1 VSRIVRMLALFIL
14 ALSLGGCQTVKGVG
28 TRIERA
34 VDKVMGSKGQ
44 RLDPWESWNR
54 KVFAFNERLDE
65 TVLKPVATAYSEIV
79 PAPIRTGVDN
89 FFGNIGD
96 AWSAVNLFLQGRFKA
111 GVEQGMRFAVNSTLG
126 LAGVLDIATEAGLE
140 KNSQDFGKTL
150 GKWGMGTGAYI
161 VWPLFGPSSVRDS
174 LALPLDWKASP
185 AVVFDDGS
193 KKVLITSLNI
203 INTRANF
210 LRAGEMLE
218 GIALDKYTFYRDAY
232 LQRRGS
238 FDDDDEIEVLVPG
251 NGASASAAGASA
263 SAAASAAEP
272 AASEPTASVK
282 RPAEPASAA
291 TR

>member
-1 VSRIVRMLALFIL
+1 MIRILRTLALL
-14 ALSLGGCQTVKGVG
+14 ALVVGLAGCQSVKGMG

-54 KVFAFNERLDE
+54 KVFAFNESLDAN
-65 TVLKPVATAYSEIV
+65 VLKPVATAYSEIV
-79 PAPIRTGVDN
+79 PAPIRTGIDN
-89 FFGNIGD
+89 FFGNVGD
-96 AWSAVNLFLQGRFKA
+96 AWSAVNLLLQGRFKA

-150 GKWGMGTGAYI
+150 GRWGMGTGAYV

-174 LALPLDWKASP
+174 LALPLDWQASP

-203 INTRANF
+203 VNARANF
-210 LRAGEMLE
+210 LRAGDMLE

-232 LQRRGS
+232 LQRRGDL
-238 FDDDDEIEVLVPG
+238 DDDDEVEVLVPG
-251 NGASASAAGASA
+251 VSASAPAS
-263 SAAASAAEP
+263 AASAADL
-272 AASEPTASVK
+272 AASGPATVK
-282 RPAEPASAA
+282 KPAEPASAA

>member
-1 VSRIVRMLALFIL
+1 MSRVIRMLALMALVLGL
-14 ALSLGGCQTVKGVG
+14 AGCQTVKGVG
-28 TRIERA
+28 SRIERA

-54 KVFAFNERLDE
+54 KVFAFNESLDAN
-65 TVLKPVATAYSEIV
+65 VLKPVATAYSEIV
-79 PAPIRTGVDN
+79 PAPIRTGIDN

-96 AWSAVNLFLQGRFKA
+96 AWSAVNLMLQGRFKA

-174 LALPLDWKASP
+174 LALPLDWQASP

-210 LRAGEMLE
+210 LRAGDMLE

-238 FDDDDEIEVLVPG
+238 FDDDEEVEVLVPG
-251 NGASASAAGASA
+251 NGASAPAV
-263 SAAASAAEP
+263 AASAPQP
-272 AASEPTASVK
+272 AASEPAATVK
-282 RPAEPASAA
+282 KPAEPASAA

>member
-1 VSRIVRMLALFIL
+1 MSQILRMLVVL
-14 ALSLGGCQTVKGVG
+14 ALALGLAGCQTVKGVG
-28 TRIERA
+28 SRIERA

-54 KVFAFNERLDE
+54 KVFAFNEKLDE
-65 TVLKPVATAYSEIV
+65 TVLKPVATAYTEIV
-79 PAPIRTGVDN
+79 PSPIRTGIDN

-174 LALPLDWKASP
+174 LALPVDWQASP
-185 AVVFDDGS
+185 GVIFDDGR
-193 KKVLITSLNI
+193 KKVAITALSL
-203 INTRANF
+203 INTRSNF
-210 LRAGEMLE
+210 LRAGEMLD

-238 FDDDDEIEVLVPG
+238 FDDDDEVEVLVPG
-251 NGASASAAGASA
+251 NGASAPAASA
-263 SAAASAAEP
+263 PAAAASAPEA
-272 AASEPTASVK
+272 AASEPSVK

-291 TR
+291 SR